1 MNWYSILQ
9 SILTYVLTTFAVAV
23 LTWAAKTSKRITR
36 LEEHDKVQAESLS
49 KLDQM
54 LENQVRMDTKLDL
67 ILSGRLKLGD
77 INDKN

>member
-1 MNWYSILQ
+1 MNWYTVLQ
-9 SILTYVLTTFAVAV
+9 SILTYALTTFAVAC

-36 LEEHDKVQAESLS
+36 LEEHDKVQSESLN
-49 KLDQM
+49 KLDKM

-67 ILSGRLKLGD
+67 ILSGKLKIGD